1 MWTDK
6 FVTGTDACL
15 KFHVIFL
22 PILVDGNQGNEKKM
36 NKWNKTFI

>member
-22 PILVDGNQGNEKKM
+22 PILVDGNQGNEK
-36 NKWNKTFI
+36 NE